1 MDVDDL
7 ANSGLADALHR
18 RLYFDELYEWVIGKT
33 VIPFANALSWF
44 DKNVVDGAIKGLEWS
59 SQKISG
65 DVRKLTTGS
74 ASDYIMVAV
83 IGTFSIL
90 VLLWGVI

>member
-1 MDVDDL
+1 
-7 ANSGLADALHR
+7 HR
-18 RLYFDELYEWVIGKT
+18 RLYFDELYEWVIAKT
-33 VIPFANALSWF
+33 VIPLAHALSWF
-44 DKNVVDGAIKGLEWS
+44 DKNVVDGAIKGIEFGT
-59 SQKISG
+59 QKISR
-65 DVRKLTTGS
+65 DVRNLTTGS